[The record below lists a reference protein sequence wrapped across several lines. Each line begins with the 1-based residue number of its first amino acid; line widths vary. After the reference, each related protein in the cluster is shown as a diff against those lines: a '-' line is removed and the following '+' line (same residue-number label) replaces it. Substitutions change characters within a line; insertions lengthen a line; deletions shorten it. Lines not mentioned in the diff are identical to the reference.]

1 MKTTNDTLRISS
13 ILILLTMVGCVPQSA
28 YHAYEAGGDSFALHD
43 SYLRVDPL
51 EYPVF
56 SAIKNIKGP
65 TSKFNEARGW
75 YRPDILKEY
84 KWEVSHAFNGK
95 YLIYSEEYNIR
106 YCLFVEEDTKI
117 ASEICE
123 NQETSFWGGYK
134 GKGARSNVHVYMHA
148 NGSAYGFQFIRN
160 PKRWVL
166 KSDKISFF
174 RVADEGDWSGQPWF
188 ECVERCEKL
197 VNMVE

>member
-1 MKTTNDTLRISS
+1 M
-13 ILILLTMVGCVPQSA
+13 LLAMAGCVPQSA
-28 YHAYEAGGDSFALHD
+28 YHAYETGGDSFALHD

-56 SAIKNIKGP
+56 STIKNIKGP
-65 TSKFNEARGW
+65 TSRFKQERGR
-75 YRPDILKEY
+75 YHPDILKEY

-95 YLIYSEEYNIR
+95 YLIYSEEYNVE
-106 YCLFVEEDTKI
+106 YCLFVEKRTKI

-123 NQETSFWGGYK
+123 IGESSFWGGYK
-134 GKGARSNVHVYMHA
+134 GEGARYNAHVYMHA
-148 NGSAYGFQFIRN
+148 DGSAYGFQFLRN
-160 PKRWVL
+160 PRRWIL
-166 KSDKISFF
+166 KSDKVSFF

>member
-1 MKTTNDTLRISS
+1 M
-13 ILILLTMVGCVPQSA
+13 LLALTGCVPQSA
-28 YHAYEAGGDSFALHD
+28 YHAYEVGGDSFALHD

-65 TSKFNEARGW
+65 TPKSIEERGGH
-75 YRPDILKEY
+75 YPDVLKEY

-95 YLIYSEEYNIR
+95 YLIYSEEYSLR
-106 YCLFVEEDTKI
+106 FCLFIERKTNY

-123 NQETSFWGGYK
+123 SQESSFWGGPK
-134 GKGARSNVHVYMHA
+134 GKGPRSNIHIYMHA
-148 NGSAYGFQFIRN
+148 DGSAYGFQFIRN
-160 PKRWVL
+160 PRRWML

-188 ECVERCEKL
+188 ECVERCDKL